1 MSEIGGN
8 IRPEDLA
15 AKDHAVTGELG
26 KVKTCVADCFAD
38 GEKGG
43 LPVFN
48 VSKDEFHQNMRH
60 GRKRVR
66 FKNGTS
72 ASKYMAGS
80 MYKQAFHISHDGYT
94 RKIK

>member
-8 IRPEDLA
+8 VRPEEIA
-15 AKDHAVTGELG
+15 AQDRAVTGEVG
-26 KVKTCVADCFAD
+26 KVETCVKDCFAD

-43 LPVFN
+43 FPVFN
-48 VSKDEFHQNMRH
+48 VSKDEFYQNMSH

-72 ASKYMAGS
+72 AQKYMANTL
-80 MYKQAFHISHDGYT
+80 YKQPFHISHDGYT